1 MNEPK
6 RLLAE
11 LRSPLAHELLQ
22 ASRNEQI
29 PDELRARMAHGFAVT
44 LGGTALG
51 AGVALTNQVPG
62 AVTPQAAAL
71 LNGGSSAGLATGSV
85 GGGLAAQGSTGVAT
99 WGAALWLKGAL
110 GVATLSGAVGLGTWL
125 AAPSPVEPAKAGVS
139 APALISTGVTAPAVA
154 ETHPL
159 ANPEREGAFT
169 LQREG
174 TDLVTKEPR
183 SSRALSRADVAAE
196 SARPRAKTQRSSISE
211 KAVAEPSGD
220 LGREVR
226 LLDAA
231 RQAIIAGNIDAAREK
246 LAQYSR
252 AFPNGALRG
261 EAAGLAKAAANAQRV
276 DAWLGTV
283 ASSLRTFRRG
293 ARRRRLLLGDVAD
306 AGQDAPQRRV
316 YRAR

>member
-22 ASRNEQI
+22 ASRNEPI

-51 AGVALTNQVPG
+51 AGVALTSQVPG

-85 GGGLAAQGSTGVAT
+85 GGGLAAQGSTAVAS

-139 APALISTGVTAPAVA
+139 APALVPPALISTGVTAPAVA

-183 SSRALSRADVAAE
+183 GSGALSRADVAAE
-196 SARPRAKTQRSSISE
+196 SARPRTKTQRSSVSE

-261 EAAGLAKAAANAQRV
+261 EAAGLAKAAANAQ
-276 DAWLGTV
+276 
-283 ASSLRTFRRG
+283 
-293 ARRRRLLLGDVAD
+293 
-306 AGQDAPQRRV
+306 
-316 YRAR
+316 

>member
-51 AGVALTNQVPG
+51 AGVALTSQVPG

-85 GGGLAAQGSTGVAT
+85 GGGLAAQTSTAVAS

-139 APALISTGVTAPAVA
+139 APALVPPALISTGVTAPAVA

-174 TDLVTKEPR
+174 TDLVTKGPR
-183 SSRALSRADVAAE
+183 GSGALSRQDVAAE
-196 SARPRAKTQRSSISE
+196 SARPRTKTQRSSVSE

-261 EAAGLAKAAANAQRV
+261 EAAGLAKAAANAQ
-276 DAWLGTV
+276 
-283 ASSLRTFRRG
+283 
-293 ARRRRLLLGDVAD
+293 
-306 AGQDAPQRRV
+306 
-316 YRAR
+316 

>member
-51 AGVALTNQVPG
+51 AGVALTSQVPG

-71 LNGGSSAGLATGSV
+71 LSGGSSAGVATGSV
-85 GGGLAAQGSTGVAT
+85 GGGLAAQGSTAVAS

-139 APALISTGVTAPAVA
+139 APALVPPALISTGVTAPAVA

-183 SSRALSRADVAAE
+183 GSGALSRADVAAE
-196 SARPRAKTQRSSISE
+196 SARPRTKTQRSSVSE

-261 EAAGLAKAAANAQRV
+261 EAAGLAKAAANAQ
-276 DAWLGTV
+276 
-283 ASSLRTFRRG
+283 
-293 ARRRRLLLGDVAD
+293 
-306 AGQDAPQRRV
+306 
-316 YRAR
+316 

>member
-51 AGVALTNQVPG
+51 AGVALTSQVPG

-85 GGGLAAQGSTGVAT
+85 GGGLAAQGSTAVAS

-139 APALISTGVTAPAVA
+139 APALVPPALISTGVTAPAVA

-183 SSRALSRADVAAE
+183 GSGALSRADVAAE
-196 SARPRAKTQRSSISE
+196 SARPRTKTQRSSVSE

-261 EAAGLAKAAANAQRV
+261 EAAGLAKAAANAQ
-276 DAWLGTV
+276 
-283 ASSLRTFRRG
+283 
-293 ARRRRLLLGDVAD
+293 
-306 AGQDAPQRRV
+306 
-316 YRAR
+316 